1 MRSHPVVLRLLPV
14 LVPLLLAGCQAIGY
28 RELPQE
34 RLGYV
39 QAIAESWKEQMLLNI
54 VKVRYLDPPVYLD
67 IASVISTTSL
77 EAEVSLGGTVFPHDR
92 LGNSRS
98 LGASG
103 RYGQTPTVTYE
114 PLSGSRLVKSMH
126 TPIPP
131 ETVFATIG
139 GGGRADFILRAT
151 VQAINGIYNVT
162 SSPSRGRRVDPRFA
176 EIAERLRR
184 IAESGSLSLR
194 IESRESGVRSTVTFR
209 PADDEI
215 ADDVVRLKALL
226 GLDGA
231 RETFFLS
238 FGAARGGADEIVL
251 LTRTMQGVIG
261 DLSVGVEVPEEDI
274 AAGRATTRGKPNQR
288 DDEPLL
294 RIRSGAERPADA
306 YAATFYRN
314 RWFWID
320 DTDLDSKRSFRFLAM
335 FSSLAETGTT
345 PAAPLLTIPAR

>member
-1 MRSHPVVLRLLPV
+1 MIAHRPISIFACFVPILLG
-14 LVPLLLAGCQAIGY
+14 GCQSIGY
-28 RELPQE
+28 RDLPQE

-67 IASVISTTSL
+67 IATVISTTSL
-77 EAEVSLGGTVFPHDR
+77 ETSINLGGTVFPHDS
-92 LGNSRS
+92 LGNNRS

-103 RYGQTPTVTYE
+103 RYGQTPTITYE

-131 ETVFATIG
+131 ETVFATFG
-139 GGGRADFILRAT
+139 AGGRADFILRAT
-151 VQAINGIYNVT
+151 VQAINGIYNAS
-162 SSPSRGRRVDPRFA
+162 SSPSRGQRADPRFA
-176 EIAERLRR
+176 EIAELFRR
-184 IAESGSLSLR
+184 IAESGSMSLR
-194 IESRESGVRSTVTFR
+194 IEPRDSGQYSSVTLR
-209 PADDEI
+209 PADDDAAE
-215 ADDVVRLKALL
+215 ATARLKGLL
-226 GLDGA
+226 GLDAG
-231 RETFFLS
+231 RDTFFLS
-238 FGAARGGADEIVL
+238 FGAVRSGADEIVL

-274 AAGRATTRGKPNQR
+274 AASRATSRGKTAPR
-288 DDEPLL
+288 DDEPRL
-294 RIRSGAERPADA
+294 RIKSGTDRPADV
-306 YAATFYRN
+306 YAATYYRK

>member
-1 MRSHPVVLRLLPV
+1 MIAYHPISILACVVPILLG
-14 LVPLLLAGCQAIGY
+14 GCQSIGY
-28 RELPQE
+28 RDLPQE

-67 IASVISTTSL
+67 ISSVISTTSL
-77 EAEVSLGGTVFPHDR
+77 ETSVNLGATVFPNDS
-92 LGNSRS
+92 LGNNRS

-103 RYGQTPTVTYE
+103 RYGQTPTITYE

-131 ETVFATIG
+131 ETVFATFG
-139 GGGRADFILRAT
+139 AGGRADFILRAT
-151 VQAINGIYNVT
+151 VQAINGIYNVG
-162 SSPSRGRRVDPRFA
+162 SSPSRGRRADPRFA
-176 EIAERLRR
+176 EITEHFRR

-194 IESRESGVRSTVTFR
+194 IEPRESGLYSSISFR
-209 PADDEI
+209 ASDDDAAETI
-215 ADDVVRLKALL
+215 ARLKVLLAL
-226 GLDGA
+226 DA
-231 RETFFLS
+231 ERDTFFLG
-238 FGAARGGADEIVL
+238 FGAVRGKTDEIVL

-261 DLSVGVEVPEEDI
+261 DLSAGVEVPDEDI
-274 AAGRATTRGKPNQR
+274 AAGRATSRGKR
-288 DDEPLL
+288 EDELLL
-294 RIRSGAERPADA
+294 RVKGGTERPRDA
-306 YAATFYRN
+306 YASTYYRK

-335 FSSLAETGTT
+335 FSSLAESGST

>member
-1 MRSHPVVLRLLPV
+1 MKSIVRFLPLCV
-14 LVPLLLAGCQAIGY
+14 APLLLNGCQSIGY
-28 RELPQE
+28 RDLPQE

-39 QAIAESWKEQMLLNI
+39 QALAESWKEQMLLNI

-67 IASVISTTSL
+67 VASVISTTSL
-77 EAEVSLGGTVFPHDR
+77 ETEITLSGTFFPNASS
-92 LGNSRS
+92 GNNQ
-98 LGASG
+98 GIGTGG
-103 RYGQTPTVTYE
+103 RYGLKPTVTYQ
-114 PLSGSRLVKSMH
+114 PLTGERLVKSMH
-126 TPIPP
+126 TPIMP
-131 ETVFATIG
+131 ETIFATIT

-162 SSPSRGRRVDPRFA
+162 SSPSHGRRSDSRFA

-184 IAESGSLSLR
+184 VAENGSMSLR
-194 IESRESGVRSTVTFR
+194 IESREIGARSTVTFR
-209 PADDEI
+209 PADDEMTEEI
-215 ADDVVRLKALL
+215 AKLKALL
-226 GLDGA
+226 GLDAA
-231 RETFFLS
+231 RDTFFLS

-261 DLSVGVEVPEEDI
+261 DLSVGVEVPDEDVT
-274 AAGRATTRGKPNQR
+274 AGRATTRGKTNQR

-294 RIRSGAERPADA
+294 RIKSGTERPEDA